1 MHNIHFSQL
10 SFLKRVIVTPDKHF
24 PLADMSAIRVVC
36 KAIELVKPDTYVDL
50 GDTGEW
56 GSFSHW
62 KWKKKKKPPLEY
74 IQPDMDAEIKA
85 VNEGMDIIDSSLEKA
100 KCKDKHFLQGNHE
113 LWLDQFV
120 DEHPY
125 LPQYM
130 TENALNLKERGY
142 KYHHNS
148 KFLKLGKLYFHH
160 GNFYG
165 GQYHSAN
172 HIRKLGCNIM
182 YGHTHDVQMHS
193 ATMLG
198 GQVSAISLGCLK
210 DMSKQSNA
218 WLGGREHNW
227 SHAFAIVDFF
237 DKGYFTTNVIQIIKG
252 KAVVWGKLI
261 DGNK

>member
-1 MHNIHFSQL
+1 M
-10 SFLKRVIVTPDKHF
+10 KRVIVTPDKHF

-56 GSFSHW
+56 ESFSHW

>member
-1 MHNIHFSQL
+1 M
-10 SFLKRVIVTPDKHF
+10 KRAIVTPDKHF
-24 PLADMSAIRVVC
+24 PLADMSAIKVVC
-36 KAIELVKPDTYVDL
+36 EAIELVKPDIYIDL

-85 VNEGMDIIDSSLEKA
+85 VNKGMDIIDSSLDKA
-100 KCKDKHFLQGNHE
+100 ECKERHFIQGNHE

-125 LPQYM
+125 LPQYE
-130 TENALNLKERGY
+130 TASALNLKERGY
-142 KYHHNS
+142 KFHHNS
-148 KFLKLGKLYFHH
+148 KFLKIGKLYFHH

-172 HIRKLGCNIM
+172 HIRKLGCNII

-210 DMSKQSNA
+210 DMSKESNA

-237 DKGYFTTNVIQIIKG
+237 DKGYFTTNVVQIIKG
-252 KAVVWGKLI
+252 RAVVWGKLI

>member
-1 MHNIHFSQL
+1 M
-10 SFLKRVIVTPDKHF
+10 KRAIVTPDKHF
-24 PLADMSAIRVVC
+24 PLADMAAIKVVC
-36 KAIELVKPDTYVDL
+36 EAIKLVKPDIYIDL

-56 GSFSHW
+56 ESFSHW

-74 IQPDMDAEIKA
+74 IQPDMDKEVDE
-85 VNEGMDIIDSSLEKA
+85 VNKGMDIIDSALDKA
-100 KCKDKHFLQGNHE
+100 NCKDRYFVQGNHE

-125 LPQYM
+125 LPQYK
-130 TENALNLKERGY
+130 TQHALKLKERGY
-142 KYHHNS
+142 KFYHNS
-148 KFLKLGKLYFHH
+148 KFLKIGKLYFHH

-165 GQYHSAN
+165 GQYHAAN

-182 YGHTHDVQMHS
+182 YGHTHDVQQHS

-210 DMSKQSNA
+210 DMSKESNA

-237 DKGYFTTNVIQIIKG
+237 DAGYFTTDVVQIIKG
-252 KAVVWGKLI
+252 KAVVWGNLI

>member
-1 MHNIHFSQL
+1 MH

-24 PLADMSAIRVVC
+24 PLADMSAIKVVC
-36 KAIELVKPDTYVDL
+36 KAIELVKPDIYVDL

-56 GSFSHW
+56 ESFSHW
-62 KWKKKKKPPLEY
+62 KWKKKKKPPLDY
-74 IQPDMDAEIKA
+74 IIPDMDAEVKA
-85 VNEGMDIIDSSLEKA
+85 VNEGMDIIDKSL
-100 KCKDKHFLQGNHE
+100 DKVRCNERHFLQGNHE
-113 LWLDQFV
+113 LWLDHFV
-120 DEHPY
+120 EDHTY
-125 LPQYM
+125 LPQYK
-130 TENALNLKERGY
+130 TQNALKLKERGY
-142 KYHHNS
+142 KFHHNS
-148 KFLKLGKLYFHH
+148 KFFKLGKLYFHH

-172 HIRKLGCNIM
+172 HLRKLGCNII

-198 GQVSAISLGCLK
+198 GQVSAIALGCLK
-210 DMSKQSNA
+210 DMSKESNA

-237 DKGYFTTNVIQIIKG
+237 DGGYFTTDVVQIIKG
-252 KAVVWGKLI
+252 KAVVWGNLI

>member
-1 MHNIHFSQL
+1 
-10 SFLKRVIVTPDKHF
+10 
-24 PLADMSAIRVVC
+24 MSAIRVVC

-56 GSFSHW
+56 ESFSHW